1 MSSILEK
8 LVENRKMPVL
18 FIGSGISKRYL
29 YKFPDWETLLKTS
42 FYKVNQ
48 DPYFYQQHKDELLR
62 KNLTDFEI
70 NKALG
75 TIIENEFNRA
85 FFQRKIKIKN
95 PNPNWVS
102 TGVSPYKMYLSIKF
116 KNMQLYNSPWAKK
129 ELEEFQKLKNKV
141 SAIITTNYDQFL
153 EKHVFKN
160 DYTVFKKQ
168 YEMFSSD
175 SYNIAEIYKIHGC
188 VTDAD
193 SIIITENDYK
203 SFERT
208 RRLFIA
214 KMLTLFSESP
224 IIFLGYS
231 FTDEN
236 IQKIVQDFLDCL
248 TQKDLDNIHEH
259 LIFVSWK
266 KNERNLIEIRN
277 NITTTEGKIIP
288 ITEIQTDN
296 FYSVFQILNKIT
308 PGISASKIRETRKV
322 VKKIVDKSVDQGQ
335 ETALMINIEDLDKI
349 SNTKALAIAVGYRED
364 FIQDNGYKM
373 FPESIIFEDILK
385 DNQNLKPEKVCFD
398 RYSSISYQRVLPIFK
413 YAKKIPEKIQNDER
427 LLKYIKSKDAKEKII
442 SKTLMKRIINYP
454 SFEKYED
461 IEKHINDYDS
471 VNKKCMLL
479 LKNVDILSTED
490 LRNFC
495 IDLFDDFISN
505 EMKDTHFK
513 RCVLYLDFLENYE
526 EYKEKSNQQFL
537 EN

>member
-160 DYTVFKKQ
+160 DYTVFKRQ

-214 KMLTLFSESP
+214 KMLTLFS
-224 IIFLGYS
+224 
-231 FTDEN
+231 
-236 IQKIVQDFLDCL
+236 
-248 TQKDLDNIHEH
+248 
-259 LIFVSWK
+259 
-266 KNERNLIEIRN
+266 
-277 NITTTEGKIIP
+277 
-288 ITEIQTDN
+288 
-296 FYSVFQILNKIT
+296 
-308 PGISASKIRETRKV
+308 
-322 VKKIVDKSVDQGQ
+322 
-335 ETALMINIEDLDKI
+335 
-349 SNTKALAIAVGYRED
+349 
-364 FIQDNGYKM
+364 
-373 FPESIIFEDILK
+373 
-385 DNQNLKPEKVCFD
+385 
-398 RYSSISYQRVLPIFK
+398 
-413 YAKKIPEKIQNDER
+413 
-427 LLKYIKSKDAKEKII
+427 
-442 SKTLMKRIINYP
+442 
-454 SFEKYED
+454 
-461 IEKHINDYDS
+461 
-471 VNKKCMLL
+471 
-479 LKNVDILSTED
+479 
-490 LRNFC
+490 
-495 IDLFDDFISN
+495 
-505 EMKDTHFK
+505 
-513 RCVLYLDFLENYE
+513 
-526 EYKEKSNQQFL
+526 
-537 EN
+537 